1 MQIGPKTVAT
11 IEYTLK
17 NDKGEVLDTS
27 DGREPLSY
35 VHGAGN
41 IIPGLERVLDGKA
54 AGDAVEVT
62 VAPADGYGER
72 DERMVQNMPVR
83 KLPDKKVTVGSR
95 YRVMTDQG
103 PRFLLVKSLR
113 GDYATVDANHPL
125 AGLTLTFQVKVMSVR
140 EATEEEQAHGHVHG
154 PGGHDH

>member
-41 IIPGLERVLDGKA
+41 IIPGLERVLDGKSA
-54 AGDAVEVT
+54 DDKVEVT

-125 AGLTLTFQVKVMSVR
+125 AGLTLTFQVKVVSVR